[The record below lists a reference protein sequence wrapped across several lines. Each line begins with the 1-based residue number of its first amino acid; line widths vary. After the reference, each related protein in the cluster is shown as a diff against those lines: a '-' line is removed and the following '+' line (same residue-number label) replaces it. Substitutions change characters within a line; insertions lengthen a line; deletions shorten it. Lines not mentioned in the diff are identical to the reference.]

1 MHNIADSAGHGSE
14 YPQISPEYILK
25 EDPDYVFLADTV
37 CCGANARTFARRP
50 GFSVLKAVHLHHVIG
65 VNDSVASQWA
75 SHTMETFVS
84 LLARVLRTRRKQ
96 LMAIMA
102 ARRKAP
108 GPVLFDTAPAVV
120 ATIYPT
126 RLRLAHVLVGVAFLL
141 VAATLSVLVGPA
153 DLPAGG
159 VIKYLLSKLPFV
171 HLHSGLSTTGSVV
184 VWQLRMPRMVLGG
197 LVGAM
202 LAVAGASYQGV
213 FSNPL
218 ADPYLLGIASGAGAG
233 ATIVIVEALALGH
246 LPQSALPPAAFIGG
260 VIAVAATFALGR
272 ARAQQDRSAASMLLA
287 GVAVSAF
294 FVAVQTFLMQR
305 SSPGDLTSG
314 LRVDPRRLVNGG
326 LGTGRPCPALCRGS
340 RRLLLLACRR
350 LLDVLTIGDEEA
362 TSVGVRASHVRLVV
376 ILAATLGT
384 AAAVSVS
391 GLIGFVG
398 IIVPHTIRLIAGPS
412 YRRII
417 PLSLLFG
424 AGFLILADILART
437 VLSPGEVPLGV
448 VTAFLGAPFF
458 LVVLR
463 QAKRL
468 G

>member
-1 MHNIADSAGHGSE
+1 MTIA
-14 YPQISPEYILK
+14 
-25 EDPDYVFLADTV
+25 
-37 CCGANARTFARRP
+37 
-50 GFSVLKAVHLHHVIG
+50 
-65 VNDSVASQWA
+65 
-75 SHTMETFVS
+75 
-84 LLARVLRTRRKQ
+84 
-96 LMAIMA
+96 A
-102 ARRKAP
+102 AEEAP
-108 GPVLFDTAPAVV
+108 PALFDTAPA
-120 ATIYPT
+120 AAPTIYPT
-126 RLRLAHVLVGVAFLL
+126 RLRPSHVFIGVGFLL
-141 VAATLSVLVGPA
+141 LAATASILIGPA
-153 DLPAGG
+153 DLPVWA
-159 VIKYLLSKLPFV
+159 VIKEVLSKIPFV
-171 HLHSGLSTTGSVV
+171 HLHSGLSQTGSIV

-197 LVGAM
+197 IVGAM

-233 ATIVIVEALALGH
+233 ATIVIVEGPALGH
-246 LPQSALPPAAFIGG
+246 LPSSALPPAAFLG
-260 VIAVAATFALGR
+260 AVVAVVATFALGR
-272 ARAQQDRSAASMLLA
+272 PRAAERSAASMLLA

-305 SSPGDLTSG
+305 SSPGDLT
-314 LRVDPRRLVNGG
+314 LVYGWILGG
-326 LGTGRPCPALCRGS
+326 LSTAGWGQVELVLPYVAVAAAALF
-340 RRLLLLACRR
+340 ACRR
-350 LLDVLTIGDEEA
+350 LLDVLSIGDEEA
-362 TSVGVRASHVRLVV
+362 TSVGVRASRVRLIV
-376 ILAATLGT
+376 IVAATLGT

-424 AGFLILADILART
+424 AGFLIFADILART

-463 QAKRL
+463 QARRL